1 MISSAT
7 GISGMSVAFFRKAFP
22 FKRNPLAL
30 RRPLRQLAAHQGGLA
45 ELVDALDSKSSSNEC
60 GFESHSRYFHSFRD
74 SRIFFLTH
82 AEMASPRT
90 IGIIAG
96 SGVYPETFIS
106 AARRHAPDTR
116 LVAVAFEGETK
127 TDLGEKVDAIEW
139 VRVGQL
145 SKLIKFFVREGATEA
160 VMMGQ
165 ISPKNLFDLR
175 PDLRILM
182 MLARVKERNAET
194 LFGAIGE
201 ELAKDGVTLLS
212 ATTFL
217 NDHLPEEGHVF
228 GPRFKKRQLEDAAFG
243 FKIAK
248 QTSALDIGQSVVV
261 RHGTVLAAE
270 AFEGTNA
277 CIKRGGELGRGKD
290 VMLVKVSK
298 PNQDFRFDVPVVGPH
313 TIETCAEAGVK
324 NIAIEAGKTL
334 LLEKEKVRELC
345 ERLNIGLHAVS

>member
-1 MISSAT
+1 
-7 GISGMSVAFFRKAFP
+7 
-22 FKRNPLAL
+22 
-30 RRPLRQLAAHQGGLA
+30 
-45 ELVDALDSKSSSNEC
+45 
-60 GFESHSRYFHSFRD
+60 
-74 SRIFFLTH
+74 
-82 AEMASPRT
+82 MASPRT

-96 SGVYPETFIS
+96 SGVYPETFI
-106 AARRHAPDTR
+106 AEARRKSPGIR
-116 LVAVAFEGETK
+116 LVVVAFHGETK
-127 TDLGEKVDAIEW
+127 PELEHLADATEW

-145 SKLIKFFVREGATEA
+145 SKLIKFFRREGAGEA

-201 ELAKDGVTLLS
+201 ELAKDGITLLP

-217 NDHLPEEGHVF
+217 EDHLP
-228 GPRFKKRQLEDAAFG
+228 GPGPVCGPGFKKRQLADAEFG
-243 FKIAK
+243 FRIAK

-290 VMLVKVSK
+290 VLLVKVSK
-298 PNQDFRFDVPVVGPH
+298 PNQDFRFDVPVIGPQ
-313 TIETCAEAGVK
+313 TIETCAAAGVGG
-324 NIAIEAGKTL
+324 IAIEAGKTL
-334 LLEKEKVRELC
+334 LLEKARVAELC
-345 ERLNIGLHAVS
+345 DKHGIGIHAVE

>member
-1 MISSAT
+1 MGSSPTAAT
-7 GISGMSVAFFRKAFP
+7 FILTATAGLFP
-22 FKRNPLAL
+22 DTRSM
-30 RRPLRQLAAHQGGLA
+30 AH
-45 ELVDALDSKSSSNEC
+45 
-60 GFESHSRYFHSFRD
+60 
-74 SRIFFLTH
+74 
-82 AEMASPRT
+82 PRT

-96 SGVYPETFIS
+96 SGVYPETFIA
-106 AARRHAPDTR
+106 AARRQSPGIR
-116 LVAVAFEGETK
+116 LVVVAFHGETK
-127 TDLGEKVDAIEW
+127 PELAEQVDAIEW

-145 SKLIKFFVREGATEA
+145 SKLIKFFCREGAQEA

-201 ELAKDGVTLLS
+201 ELAKDGITLLA

-217 NDHLPEEGHVF
+217 EDHLPGPGHVC
-228 GPRFKKRQLEDAAFG
+228 GPAFKKRQIADAAFG
-243 FKIAK
+243 FRIAK

-290 VMLVKVSK
+290 VLLVKVSK
-298 PNQDFRFDVPVVGPH
+298 PNQDFRFDVPVVGPQ
-313 TIETCAEAGVK
+313 TIETCAAAGVGG
-324 NIAIEAGKTL
+324 IAIEAGKTL
-334 LLEKEKVRELC
+334 LLEKERVAELC
-345 ERLNIGLHAVS
+345 VKHGIGIHAVA